1 MISRHIEKMY
11 TADYFIEKLNMVSH
25 QEGGY
30 FKELGA
36 SEDITILKEN
46 GVETQEVRKLWTS
59 IYFLLRD
66 GEVSNFHRLK
76 SDEMWYY
83 HAGSSLTIYMI
94 TPDGELITKELGLDV
109 EKGEK
114 PQVLVPKGYIFGSAM
129 NKEGYALVGCMV
141 SPGFDFKDFELFD
154 REDLLCKYPQYKET
168 ILKLSRESNKTKE

>member
-1 MISRHIEKMY
+1 MY
-11 TADYFIEKLNMVSH
+11 TADYFIENLNMIAH
-25 QEGGY
+25 PEGGFY
-30 FKELGA
+30 KESFISSEMIPEGA
-36 SEDITILKEN
+36 ISEDHNES
-46 GVETQEVRKLWTS
+46 RKLWTS

-83 HAGSSLTIYMI
+83 HSGSALTIYMI
-94 TPDGELITKELGLDV
+94 NKEGELITEELGLNTD
-109 EKGEK
+109 KGEK

-154 REDLLCKYPQYKET
+154 RTYLLESYPKYKQE
-168 ILKLSRESNKTKE
+168 ILKLTR